1 MDTIVS
7 LIASG
12 IEISIALRFD
22 GQEYTMTGANEN
34 WKELCK
40 QVIAERDPKRLTEL
54 VAMLN
59 DELEKREVGQKAAL
73 AKPNPSKNQ
82 ERPVP

>member
-1 MDTIVS
+1 M
-7 LIASG
+7 A
-12 IEISIALRFD
+12 
-22 GQEYTMTGANEN
+22 GANEK

-54 VAMLN
+54 VALLN
-59 DELEKREVGQKAAL
+59 DELEKREIGQKVAL
-73 AKPNPSKNQ
+73 PQSNPSKNQ